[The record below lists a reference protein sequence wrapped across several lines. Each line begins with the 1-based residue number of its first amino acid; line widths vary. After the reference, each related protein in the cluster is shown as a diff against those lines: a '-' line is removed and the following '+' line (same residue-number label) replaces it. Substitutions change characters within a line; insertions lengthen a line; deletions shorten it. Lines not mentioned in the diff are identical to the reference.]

1 MCFFFNVFNFEY
13 VLENINLDMKRKKK
27 KLLILCLSFYGFD
40 GS

>member
-27 KLLILCLSFYGFD
+27 KKTVNTTFELLWF
-40 GS
+40 

>member
-27 KLLILCLSFYGFD
+27 KKTVNTMFELLWF
-40 GS
+40 